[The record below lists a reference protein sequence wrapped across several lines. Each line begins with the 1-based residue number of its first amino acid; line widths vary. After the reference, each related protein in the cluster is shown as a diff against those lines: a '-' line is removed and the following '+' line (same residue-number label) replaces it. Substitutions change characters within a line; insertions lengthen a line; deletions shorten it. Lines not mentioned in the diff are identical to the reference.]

1 MDPALAPHAYGFFA
15 VFGLSA
21 FCILVHGLTIGRKL
35 VMHDRQANAMAA
47 CAAWVERLRDWWSPP
62 EGAEGDLELEVRR
75 LAPAE
80 RAQRC
85 KSVLSVGIHPFCMTV
100 LVLGLQLVRQ
110 YGFQLQGAPFEELLH
125 RSPFAMLGSVF
136 PCAFV
141 LYTFEDYVTPASFDV
156 LTTFMLGRLVWE
168 DMASDDAL
176 HLLSGVGL
184 SSGARFM
191 VPFFGRPSVSTGLN
205 LVVSTVRSWRYATLL
220 ASLSPEDQGFVTGI
234 HGPPQQV
241 LFYELRLCALI
252 GVICC
257 GVELWSRAS
266 LRSRLKATA
275 ATTTTSRVKALMSMM
290 CSSVVAVDRNLLLME
305 PSLQLADFLFRRPP
319 SNSYKDT
326 SLLQFV
332 AEDDREYVR
341 KQINPLSTG
350 GEIPLSVSAKLVD
363 GNGSKIRVRM
373 YCTDITTEHGDK
385 GYCIG
390 ILDDKGT
397 ALEGPME
404 DPQNSMGVAS
414 EDDLGDLRGFAAA
427 LQSASE
433 RDSESDATSMTG
445 TSVASMEVQE
455 ARNGSAP
462 FEVWVDMQHAQ
473 LPILQASAALLQIV
487 GPIQPG
493 QSTLIDWAPDLL
505 AGLTM
510 AFESYMIDSSEALSK
525 VDIGRVRLEPK
536 TAQAACLW
544 YTARVTAD
552 FSKVQKAK
560 RTTHSRPVVLRFAI
574 TMGVKPSNQE
584 VVSHSAP
591 HHATLSSAS
600 SSSCKAAALE
610 PNMPT
615 AAITPASPMAGMEVS
630 L

>member
-290 CSSVVAVDRNLLLME
+290 CSSVVAVDRDLLLME
-305 PSLQLADFLFRRPP
+305 PSLQLADFLFCCPP

-341 KQINPLSTG
+341 KQINQFSTG

-397 ALEGPME
+397 ALEGPMGE
-404 DPQNSMGVAS
+404 SQNSMAAAP
-414 EDDLGDLRGFAAA
+414 EDDLGNLRGFAAA
-427 LQSASE
+427 LRSASE
-433 RDSESDATSMTG
+433 RGSESDATSMTG

-473 LPILQASAALLQIV
+473 LPILQASAALPQID
-487 GPIQPG
+487 PIQPG
-493 QSTLIDWAPDLL
+493 HSKLIDWAPDLL